1 MSKNGQ
7 ATKLKLLK
15 IMDYLLK
22 ETDDEHRVSVL
33 DIIAH
38 LEAQGIQSE
47 RKSIYTYIDLLE
59 SYGLDIITEREH
71 QNHYHVGNRTFQLAE
86 LKLLVDAVMFSKFI
100 TDEKSQDLVDK
111 LKTLTSVYE
120 AKKLER
126 SDLITNRLKTK
137 NNAVYIN
144 VDAIHEAILLKRK
157 LRFKY
162 FDYNLKKEMIY
173 RRQGEFYT
181 VIPVFLCWDDEK
193 YYCVTYHEQHQDYV
207 VYRVDKMR
215 EVNVSQQIH
224 AIEAKPENLDKYL
237 ASIFNMFAGE
247 EKRLV
252 LEFHQDLLNVVLDR
266 FGLDANISPKD
277 ASHFI
282 LTQDVLVS
290 PTFLSWLFQ
299 FESKV
304 KILEP
309 DDVKAMYV
317 NMLRQNIE
325 MYE

>member
-1 MSKNGQ
+1 MPQSTK

-15 IMDYLLK
+15 IMDYLLN

-33 DIIAH
+33 DIISH
-38 LEAQGIQSE
+38 LEQQGIQSE

-59 SYGLDIITEREH
+59 SYGLDIITDREH
-71 QNHYHVGNRTFQLAE
+71 QNFYHVGHRTFQLAE
-86 LKLLVDAVMFSKFI
+86 LKLLVDAVLFSKFI
-100 TDEKSQDLVDK
+100 THEKSRDLVDK

-120 AKKLER
+120 AQKLER

-162 FDYNLKKEMIY
+162 FDYNLQKEMVY

-215 EVNVSQQIH
+215 EVQVSQQVH
-224 AIEAKPENLDKYL
+224 TIEEKPENLDKYL

-247 EKRLV
+247 EKMLE

-266 FGLDANISPKD
+266 FGLEANIRTQD
-277 ASHFI
+277 DQHFI
-282 LTQDVLVS
+282 LTQEVLVS

-304 KILEP
+304 RIVGPE
-309 DDVKAMYV
+309 DVKVMYKT
-317 NMLRQNIE
+317 MLKQSLE